1 MDKSN
6 IDYTLYLVTDR
17 DILNNRNLKEAVEES
32 ILGGVTIVQLR
43 EKEISSLDFYNIAKE
58 IKIITD
64 KYNVPLIIN
73 DRIDIAQAID
83 ASGVHL
89 GQSDVP
95 CEVARKILGKDK
107 IIGISAHNLEEAIK
121 AQKEGADY
129 IGCGAIFATN
139 TKKDANKVTSD
150 SLGEIKRKLDIPVVA
165 IGGINENNIT
175 KLIGSGIDGVAIVS
189 AILANTNIKDAA
201 KKLKGILDNNFKKYI

>member
-17 DILNNRNLKEAVEES
+17 DILKNINLKEAVEES

-58 IKIITD
+58 IKIMTD

-129 IGCGAIFATN
+129 IGCGAIFTTN

-189 AILANTNIKDAA
+189 AILANTNIKDAT

>member
-17 DILNNRNLKEAVEES
+17 DILEGRNLKEAVEES
-32 ILGGVTIVQLR
+32 ILGGTTIVQLR
-43 EKEISSLDFYNIAKE
+43 EKKISSLDFYNIAKE

-89 GQSDVP
+89 GQSDMP
-95 CEVARKILGKDK
+95 CKVARKILGENK
-107 IIGISAHNLEEAIK
+107 IIGISAHNFEEALK
-121 AQKEGADY
+121 AQTEGADY
-129 IGCGAIFATN
+129 IGCGAIFPTN
-139 TKKDANKVTSD
+139 TKKDANIVTCH
-150 SLGEIKRKLDIPVVA
+150 SLGKIKRAIDIPVIA
-165 IGGINENNIT
+165 IGGINENNIV
-175 KLIGSGIDGVAIVS
+175 KLNGLGIDGVAIVS
-189 AILANTNIKDAA
+189 AILANNNIRYATKE
-201 KKLKGILDNNFKKYI
+201 LKNILDNNFTTNV